1 MPGSWSRQLLAAAFT
16 AAVLLVVVL
25 LGQVPF
31 GRPSDR
37 ATLRLALRT
46 VQGKIEVCR
55 DRTPE
60 ELAALPAHMRQP
72 RSCDEVAPPYRLR
85 VAIGLRTVLDEQFEP
100 GGLRGDRPIIVDRRL
115 VHSPGKARV
124 QIAFEPVLDE
134 AARRSLAQSGS
145 ELPGYALDRQIE
157 LLGDRIILVQLDE
170 AAGRLEIYDE
180 PAATVEP

>member
-1 MPGSWSRQLLAAAFT
+1 MPSSWFRHLLAAALT

-100 GGLRGDRPIIVDRRL
+100 GGLRGDRPIIVDRRV

-124 QIAFEPVLDE
+124 QIDFEPVLDE
-134 AARRSLAQSGS
+134 SARLSLAQSGS
-145 ELPGYALDRQIE
+145 ELPSYALDRQIE
-157 LLGDRIILVQLDE
+157 LLGDRILLVQLDE